1 MSPPTVAPSH
11 LSISSLDK
19 AIYEGSV
26 QHVYALPDHPGF
38 MVCETTEA
46 GSVFDVGSIFRID
59 GNDISRA
66 VFRHAM
72 YLRLGQPETWR
83 RVKRE
88 IEDCP
93 TLDTTWR
100 RELLTGPL
108 EKMVEQGAPT
118 HHLGMIDSTSG
129 EVVTEGMPAN
139 PSCFNVVR
147 RFPVMHPP
155 QRPFFNNHVFD
166 YAQFHQSNT
175 YVIPLE
181 YIVRFGI
188 TGGSSVLRKHET
200 LTDAG
205 KKAYELELGLTEPM
219 RAWQMLPIP
228 IFDLT
233 SKYEPED
240 RNVTRQ
246 EAVMMSGLAAN
257 DFLDTVKMAIL
268 GGWAVKELLNQIGLS
283 LWDLKGEF
291 ATDCGDTL
299 FVDTIDTDSFRATA
313 LMEREG
319 RNLIIHYNKQA
330 MRDYYKI
337 MHAEWYAG
345 VAEAKKEAL
354 KSGQPFTQILKAGQA
369 SGKWLGTPE
378 VDPDFL
384 KLQADK
390 TLWIRQHVLGQE
402 SADRVKAELEKI
414 GASELDYYQSRGLLG
429 QYANANQVN

>member
-1 MSPPTVAPSH
+1 MSSHAASPSQIS
-11 LSISSLDK
+11 LSTLGQP
-19 AIYEGSV
+19 IYEGSV

-46 GSVFDVGSIFRID
+46 GSVFDVGSIFRIE

-83 RVKRE
+83 KVKSAIDE
-88 IEDCP
+88 SS
-93 TLDTTWR
+93 TLGDSWR
-100 RELLTGPL
+100 RELLSGPL
-108 EKMVEQGAPT
+108 EKMTEQGAPT
-118 HHLGMIDSTSG
+118 HHIGMIDSTSG
-129 EVVTEGMPAN
+129 QVVTQGMPQS

-155 QRPFFNNHVFD
+155 QRPFFNSHVFD
-166 YAQFHQSNT
+166 YAQFHQSDT

-200 LTDAG
+200 LTEAG
-205 KKAYELELGLTEPM
+205 KKAYELELGLSEPM
-219 RAWQMLPIP
+219 RAWQMLPRP

-246 EAVMMSGLAAN
+246 EAVMMSGLSASA
-257 DFLDTVKMAIL
+257 FLDTVKMAIL
-268 GGWAVKELLNQIGLS
+268 GGWAVKELLTQIGLS
-283 LWDLKGEF
+283 LWDLKWEF
-291 ATDCGDTL
+291 ATDRGDTL

-313 LMEREG
+313 MMERGG

-337 MHAEWYAG
+337 MHVEWYAG
-345 VAEAKKEAL
+345 VTEAKKEAL

-369 SGKWLGTPE
+369 DGKWLGTPD

-384 KLQADK
+384 QLQADK
-390 TLWIRQHVLGQE
+390 TFWIRQHVLGQE
-402 SADRVKAELEKI
+402 SADRVKAALEAI
-414 GASELDYYQSRGLLG
+414 GVLELDYYQSRGLLDR
-429 QYANANQVN
+429 YADANGVN